1 MLARWGHVPK
11 PFFSSFFIFIF
22 FYRYSANIY
31 DLVEL
36 SNTTML
42 SLASLMGIIITCLIY
57 KNVKIIGYTD
67 LIAVFPLNIY
77 IWLIPL
83 WLYNLFFMPV
93 YLSTQKPNGKKN
105 QRKLNFFSFSLLFQ
119 KMRKM
124 SAFNLNIQ

>member
-1 MLARWGHVPK
+1 M
-11 PFFSSFFIFIF
+11 
-22 FYRYSANIY
+22 
-31 DLVEL
+31 VEL

-42 SLASLMGIIITCLIY
+42 PLASLMGIIITCLIY

-93 YLSTQKPNGKKN
+93 YLSTQKPNGKK
-105 QRKLNFFSFSLLFQ
+105 KSTKIKFLFFFPVVSENE
-119 KMRKM
+119 K
-124 SAFNLNIQ
+124 NVGI